1 MKRKKM
7 GYIALALCIVLII
20 NCADVSGFSLV
31 LRPVQAAD
39 ESEPQLPVGGLE
51 KVEVSKVN
59 RGEIANVP
67 SYGDVSLYS
76 NEETI
81 FEDGTGDY
89 GMDCLSEVQKELYSN
104 IESSLKGFLRD
115 DDAVFEEITLNGEIA
130 YTPFKA
136 GYQSKKLGEDQL
148 IQVWTTFRANH
159 PWLYWL
165 KGFVYGGGE
174 FVPLVIE
181 EYEKNLAGKKATD
194 KLIEKNV
201 QEYIDAV
208 SDMDDIYEKVRIVY
222 DKLIQDVNYAYKEDG
237 KTAED
242 ANWAHSIL
250 GVLDGEHNTVVC
262 EGYSKAFSFILNI
275 LDIPN
280 VYITGDAGGG
290 HAWNAVS
297 FDGGDT
303 YYYMD
308 ATWDDHGA
316 EEKPL
321 AENYYAYFSMPKDIF
336 EKEHMPNTPD
346 KKGNDWQYALPVLGN
361 DMEYTYYMRYAAYAA
376 EGAITDEASAKEFLK
391 GARVLAPGEN
401 CLLLLPDQD
410 VLDRVA
416 GALGLSGWR
425 YSVVRGYNM
434 ILFVNKAEDF
444 HADVPAGIFSLSDSE
459 LVIDKSVS
467 GEAPLTI
474 ASVTENSD
482 DYITVYSTDT
492 KVAMVK
498 PFYVKAKTGEK
509 IRIIAKEEGK
519 AVICADSKEGGKTVS
534 CQITVIDGSKPKPT
548 ASPTVK
554 PTASPT
560 PKPTASPTPKPTA
573 SPTPKPTAS
582 PTVKPTASPTAKPT
596 ASPTVKP
603 TASPTI
609 KPTAS
614 PTVKP
619 TASPTVKPTVK
630 PTASPTVK
638 PTASPTVKPTASS
651 TAKPTASPTVKPTAS
666 PTVKPT
672 ASPTVK
678 PTAKPTASPTAKPTI
693 TPVPKP
699 TVMPTIIPTARPT
712 ESPVVTP
719 TANPSPAPRPTLTPV
734 PTSRPSDIPV
744 ITPTVSPDG
753 TPYIPYK
760 PVIIPGSVP
769 TATPAPS
776 ATPSVLATLAPSEEP
791 ADMPGNTPEVTPSGG
806 QAVAPA
812 PSIEPEPS
820 EEPTDVPKA
829 DNKKKPAK
837 SLKKGA
843 MVSDSKTK
851 AVYKVTGT
859 GKNKTVEYVRSTK
872 KNASKIAIP
881 AKVKL
886 RGHNYKV
893 TSIAKNAL
901 KNNKKLSYV
910 IIGKNVRKIGKKAF
924 YGCKK
929 LRYIY
934 VKSKKLTENNIG
946 GQAFGGG
953 YHSPRVKTA
962 KNIWKQYSN
971 VFLLRGMSK
980 KALFVIDPVKLVI

>member
-619 TASPTVKPTVK
+619 TASPTVKPT
-630 PTASPTVK
+630 
-638 PTASPTVKPTASS
+638 
-651 TAKPTASPTVKPTAS
+651 
-666 PTVKPT
+666 
-672 ASPTVK
+672 
-678 PTAKPTASPTAKPTI
+678 AKPTASPTAKPTI

-776 ATPSVLATLAPSEEP
+776 ATPFVLATLAPSEEP
-791 ADMPGNTPEVTPSGG
+791 ADMPSNTPEVTPSGG

-872 KNASKIAIP
+872 KNASKITVP

-886 RGHNYKV
+886 RGQNYKV
-893 TSIAKNAL
+893 TSIAKNAF

-910 IIGKNVRKIGKKAF
+910 IIGKNVKKIGKKAF

-934 VKSKKLTENNIG
+934 VKSKKLVAKNIG
-946 GQAFGGG
+946 KQAFGGG
-953 YHSPRVKTA
+953 YKSPRVKSVKSVWRRYARILPA
-962 KNIWKQYSN
+962 KG
-971 VFLLRGMSK
+971 LSK
-980 KALFVIDPVKLVI
+980 RAVYIINPVKLVL

>member
-573 SPTPKPTAS
+573 SPT
-582 PTVKPTASPTAKPT
+582 VKPTASPTA
-596 ASPTVKP
+596 
-603 TASPTI
+603 
-609 KPTAS
+609 
-614 PTVKP
+614 
-619 TASPTVKPTVK
+619 
-630 PTASPTVK
+630 
-638 PTASPTVKPTASS
+638 
-651 TAKPTASPTVKPTAS
+651 KPTAS

-776 ATPSVLATLAPSEEP
+776 ATPFVLATLAPSEEP
-791 ADMPGNTPEVTPSGG
+791 ADMPSNTPEVTPSGG

-872 KNASKIAIP
+872 KNASKITVP

-886 RGHNYKV
+886 RGQNYKV
-893 TSIAKNAL
+893 TSIAKNAF

-910 IIGKNVRKIGKKAF
+910 IIGKNVKKIGKKAF

-934 VKSKKLTENNIG
+934 VKSKKLVAKNIG
-946 GQAFGGG
+946 KQAFGGG
-953 YHSPRVKTA
+953 YKSPRVKSVKSVWRRYARILPA
-962 KNIWKQYSN
+962 KG
-971 VFLLRGMSK
+971 LSK
-980 KALFVIDPVKLVI
+980 RAVYIINPVKLVL

>member
-573 SPTPKPTAS
+573 SPT
-582 PTVKPTASPTAKPT
+582 
-596 ASPTVKP
+596 
-603 TASPTI
+603 
-609 KPTAS
+609 
-614 PTVKP
+614 
-619 TASPTVKPTVK
+619 
-630 PTASPTVK
+630 
-638 PTASPTVKPTASS
+638 
-651 TAKPTASPTVKPTAS
+651 AKPTASPTVKPTAS

-776 ATPSVLATLAPSEEP
+776 ATPFVLATLAPSEEP
-791 ADMPGNTPEVTPSGG
+791 ADMPSNTPEVTPSGG

>member
-560 PKPTASPTPKPTA
+560 
-573 SPTPKPTAS
+573 
-582 PTVKPTASPTAKPT
+582 
-596 ASPTVKP
+596 
-603 TASPTI
+603 
-609 KPTAS
+609 
-614 PTVKP
+614 
-619 TASPTVKPTVK
+619 VKPTVK

-638 PTASPTVKPTASS
+638 PMPNPTVK
-651 TAKPTASPTVKPTAS
+651 
-666 PTVKPT
+666 
-672 ASPTVK
+672 
-678 PTAKPTASPTAKPTI
+678 
-693 TPVPKP
+693 
-699 TVMPTIIPTARPT
+699 PTIIPTARPT

-776 ATPSVLATLAPSEEP
+776 ATPFVLATLAPSEEP
-791 ADMPGNTPEVTPSGG
+791 ADMPSNTPEVTPSGG

>member
-573 SPTPKPTAS
+573 SPTPKPTAW
-582 PTVKPTASPTAKPT
+582 PTVN
-596 ASPTVKP
+596 
-603 TASPTI
+603 
-609 KPTAS
+609 
-614 PTVKP
+614 
-619 TASPTVKPTVK
+619 
-630 PTASPTVK
+630 

-776 ATPSVLATLAPSEEP
+776 ATPFVLATLAPSEEP
-791 ADMPGNTPEVTPSGG
+791 ADMPSNTPEVTPSGG

>member
-560 PKPTASPTPKPTA
+560 
-573 SPTPKPTAS
+573 
-582 PTVKPTASPTAKPT
+582 
-596 ASPTVKP
+596 
-603 TASPTI
+603 
-609 KPTAS
+609 
-614 PTVKP
+614 
-619 TASPTVKPTVK
+619 VKPTV
-630 PTASPTVK
+630 
-638 PTASPTVKPTASS
+638 
-651 TAKPTASPTVKPTAS
+651 KPTASPTVKPTAS

-776 ATPSVLATLAPSEEP
+776 ATPFVLATLAPSEEP
-791 ADMPGNTPEVTPSGG
+791 ADMPSNTPEVTPSGG

-872 KNASKIAIP
+872 KNASKITVP

-886 RGHNYKV
+886 RGQNYKV
-893 TSIAKNAL
+893 TSIAKNAF

>member
-560 PKPTASPTPKPTA
+560 
-573 SPTPKPTAS
+573 
-582 PTVKPTASPTAKPT
+582 
-596 ASPTVKP
+596 
-603 TASPTI
+603 
-609 KPTAS
+609 
-614 PTVKP
+614 
-619 TASPTVKPTVK
+619 VKPTV
-630 PTASPTVK
+630 
-638 PTASPTVKPTASS
+638 
-651 TAKPTASPTVKPTAS
+651 KPTASPTVKPTAS

-776 ATPSVLATLAPSEEP
+776 ATPFVLATLAPSEEP
-791 ADMPGNTPEVTPSGG
+791 ADMPSNTPEVTPSGG